1 MNNNNLKLIMVL
13 LVALNNLLTRS
24 AATGYQLGKLCSMQI
39 LPIWRNVPGTRN
51 KETSFASVTSSFWI
65 ADRPLLYERFKE
77 RIWLL
82 DVPMEELAKLDKV
95 IETLGLG
102 NKRLSNAVQQER
114 VLGDTT
120 LERNDAYTE
129 TLDRKTPFILG

>member
-1 MNNNNLKLIMVL
+1 MVL

-24 AATGYQLGKLCSMQI
+24 AATGNQLGKLSSMQI

-51 KETSFASVTSSFWI
+51 KKTLFASAKSSFWI

-82 DVPMEELAKLDKV
+82 DVPMEELTKLDKV

-102 NKRLSNAVQQER
+102 KRRLSNAVQEER
-114 VLGDTT
+114 ILGDAT
-120 LERNDAYTE
+120 LERDNTYT
-129 TLDRKTPFILG
+129 TKLHKKTPFILG